1 MNRHEALTE
10 IRKAKAAHI
19 RWRSYAQALV
29 SGVAVSDEKIPVEH
43 TDCAFG
49 QWYHGPGKNA
59 LGEFVSYEGIHTPHE
74 MLHAI
79 YKRIFDTLKSE
90 DTNRGLK
97 KLFSTKQGQELKR
110 LELARAYMGELIGV
124 SETLLEALE
133 MLEDEVREIL
143 PE

>member
-1 MNRHEALTE
+1 MDRREAMTH

-29 SGVAVSDEKIPVEH
+29 SGVAVSDEKIPVAH

-49 QWYHGPGKNA
+49 QWYHGPGKA
-59 LGEFVSYEGIHTPHE
+59 LLGHLDSYEGIYTPHE

-79 YKRIFDTLKSE
+79 YHRIFDTLKSA
-90 DTNRGLK
+90 DNSGRLK
-97 KLFSTKQGQELKR
+97 KLFSSKETQQHKR
-110 LELARAYMGELIGV
+110 LELAREYMVELIGV
-124 SETLLEALE
+124 SETLLQALE
-133 MLEDEVREIL
+133 MLEEEVRETL